1 MIVGKV
7 IGRVWSTAK
16 EPNLTGFKLL
26 LVQDLNDVDSTRAI
40 VAVDVVDAGIGDTVL
55 VVYEG
60 GSARQCMKAPDA
72 PVNAA
77 AVGFVDTATGY
88 ANA

>member
-26 LVQDLNDVDSTRAI
+26 LVQDLNDVDSTRA
-40 VAVDVVDAGIGDTVL
+40 L